1 MKTIATL
8 AFGIACA
15 VGASLGVAS
24 VASVVVTEPQRSER
38 QTLGAPDLWTM
49 TPVKIDRAAKAF
61 ERLPPVLSTYASTSV
76 RITKTASA
84 ADRTIELLTTASGE
98 LPTLSGEHLDWCA
111 SRYRSFNAETNTYR
125 SFSGETK
132 TCASPFESQKSASDK
147 YVDQPAQFSSTT
159 VSMAAWC
166 AARYQSYRIE
176 DNTYQPYCGQRRPCR
191 GPKAGDEMA
200 LR

>member
-15 VGASLGVAS
+15 VGASLGVSS
-24 VASVVVTEPQRSER
+24 VASAVVTEPSSTGHL
-38 QTLGAPDLWTM
+38 TLGTSDLWTT
-49 TPVKIDRAAKAF
+49 TPVKIDRAAQGF
-61 ERLPPVLSTYASTSV
+61 ERLPAVLSTYASSPV

-84 ADRTIELLTTASGE
+84 AERSIEVSTTASGQ
-98 LPTLSGEHLDWCA
+98 LPMLSSAHLDWCA
-111 SRYRSFNAETNTYR
+111 SRYRSFNADTNTYR
-125 SFSGETK
+125 SFSGEMK
-132 TCASPFESQKSASDK
+132 TCSSPFESLQSSSDQNLGQSA
-147 YVDQPAQFSSTT
+147 QSSTSEE
-159 VSMAAWC
+159 VAAWC

-176 DNTYQPYCGQRRPCR
+176 DNTYQPYGGQRRPCR